1 MITAMIAMMMRKAFM
16 AQTVPAERPGRP
28 AYPRDVPRDHHR
40 PVQFTDAE
48 FQSIQG
54 GDDPAVVN
62 RVAHETA
69 NALLHRVR
77 NDPDPEVVERLV
89 TYTDTH
95 GIDALAELW
104 ARVGAN
110 TLPGALWRIYL
121 VRTLIKQSPEEIS
134 YFFQRGTQLV
144 STIDQVVAGAEQPT
158 GPAEIVTLADQ
169 ILRGLYTGDF
179 AVALDR
185 GAAFCR
191 LVAAGATSVAD
202 ESDLTAEDRAS
213 ELTRRALRLSEL
225 AIELTAAAN
234 LWRRESLD

>member
-1 MITAMIAMMMRKAFM
+1 M
-16 AQTVPAERPGRP
+16 
-28 AYPRDVPRDHHR
+28 PREHHR

-48 FQSIQG
+48 FAAIQG
-54 GDDPAVVN
+54 GEDPALVN

-77 NDPDPEVVERLV
+77 EDPDPEVVARLV

-104 ARVGAN
+104 ARVGAH

-121 VRTLIKQSPEEIS
+121 MRVAIRQNPEETA
-134 YFFQRGTQLV
+134 YLFERG
-144 STIDQVVAGAEQPT
+144 SERIGTIDPVVAGAEEPT
-158 GPAEIVTLADQ
+158 GPAEILTLADR
-169 ILRGLYTGDF
+169 ILHGLYTGDF

-191 LVAAGATSVAD
+191 ITAAGATAVAD
-202 ESDLTAEDRAS
+202 ESELAAPERAS
-213 ELTRRALRLSEL
+213 ELTTRAFRLAEL
-225 AIELTAAAN
+225 GEDLSAAAA
-234 LWRRESLD
+234 LWRRDSLD

>member
-1 MITAMIAMMMRKAFM
+1 
-16 AQTVPAERPGRP
+16 
-28 AYPRDVPRDHHR
+28 
-40 PVQFTDAE
+40 VQFTDAE
-48 FQSIQG
+48 FSAIQG

-77 NDPDPEVVERLV
+77 TDPDPEVVERLV

-104 ARVGAN
+104 ARVGAH
-110 TLPGALWRIYL
+110 TLPGTLWRIYL
-121 VRTLIKQSPEEIS
+121 VRTLIRQAPEEIS
-134 YFFQRGTQLV
+134 SFFQRGTQIV
-144 STIDQVVAGAEQPT
+144 STIDEAVAGAEDPT
-158 GPAEIVTLADQ
+158 GPAEILTLADQ

-179 AVALDR
+179 AVALER

-191 LVAAGATSVAD
+191 LVAAGAASVAD
-202 ESDLTAEDRAS
+202 DSDVVADERAA
-213 ELTRRALRLSEL
+213 ELTRRALRLTEL
-225 AIELTAAAN
+225 AADLTTSAN

>member
-1 MITAMIAMMMRKAFM
+1 M
-16 AQTVPAERPGRP
+16 
-28 AYPRDVPRDHHR
+28 PREHHR

-48 FQSIQG
+48 FESLQG
-54 GDDPAVVN
+54 GSDPALIN

-69 NALLHRVR
+69 SALVHRVR
-77 NDPDPEVVERLV
+77 TDPDPEVVERLV

-104 ARVGAN
+104 ATVGAH

-121 VRTLIKQSPEEIS
+121 VRTLIRQNPEEVAD
-134 YFFQRGTQLV
+134 FFQRGTLAV
-144 STIDQVVAGAEQPT
+144 STIDQAVAGAEQPT
-158 GPAEIVTLADQ
+158 GPAEIVALADQ

-179 AVALDR
+179 AVALER

-191 LVAAGATSVAD
+191 LAAAGATSVAD
-202 ESDLTAEDRAS
+202 DSDLTAGERAA

-225 AIELTAAAN
+225 AEDLTAAAAM
-234 LWRRESLD
+234 WRRDDLD

>member
-1 MITAMIAMMMRKAFM
+1 M
-16 AQTVPAERPGRP
+16 
-28 AYPRDVPRDHHR
+28 PREHHR

-48 FQSIQG
+48 FESLQG
-54 GDDPAVVN
+54 GSDPALVH

-69 NALLHRVR
+69 TALVHRVR
-77 NDPDPEVVERLV
+77 TDPDPDVVERLV

-104 ARVGAN
+104 ATVGPH

-121 VRTLIKQSPEEIS
+121 VRTLIRQNPEEIA
-134 YFFQRGTQLV
+134 YFFERGTHVV
-144 STIDQVVAGAEQPT
+144 STIDQAVAGAEQPT
-158 GPAEIVTLADQ
+158 GPAEIVALADQ

-191 LVAAGATSVAD
+191 LAGAGATSVAD
-202 ESDLTAEDRAS
+202 DSDTTADERAS

-225 AIELTAAAN
+225 AQDLAAAAA
-234 LWRRESLD
+234 LWRRDSLD

>member
-1 MITAMIAMMMRKAFM
+1 
-16 AQTVPAERPGRP
+16 
-28 AYPRDVPRDHHR
+28 VPREHHR

-48 FQSIQG
+48 FAAIQG
-54 GDDPAVVN
+54 GEDPAVVN

-77 NDPDPEVVERLV
+77 EDPDPEIVERLV

-104 ARVGAN
+104 ARVGAH

-121 VRTLIKQSPEEIS
+121 VRTLIRQNPQEIA
-134 YFFQRGTQLV
+134 FLFERGTERIG
-144 STIDQVVAGAEQPT
+144 TIDQAVAGAEQPT
-158 GPAEIVTLADQ
+158 GPAEIMTLADQ

-191 LVAAGATSVAD
+191 LAAAGATDLAD
-202 ESDLTAEDRAS
+202 ESDLTAGPRATA
-213 ELTRRALRLSEL
+213 LTTQALRLSEVAVDL
-225 AIELTAAAN
+225 GEAAS
-234 LWRRESLD
+234 LWRRDSLD

>member
-1 MITAMIAMMMRKAFM
+1 M
-16 AQTVPAERPGRP
+16 
-28 AYPRDVPRDHHR
+28 PRDHHR

-48 FQSIQG
+48 FEAIQG
-54 GDDPAVVN
+54 GSDPALIN

-77 NDPDPEVVERLV
+77 TDPDPEVVDRLV

-104 ARVGAN
+104 ATVGPH
-110 TLPGALWRIYL
+110 TLPGALWRVYL
-121 VRTLIKQSPEEIS
+121 IRLLIRQNPDEIS
-134 YFFQRGTQLV
+134 YLFERGTQQV
-144 STIDQVVAGAEQPT
+144 GTIDQVVAGAEQPT
-158 GPAEIVTLADQ
+158 GPGEIVTLADQ

-179 AVALDR
+179 AVALER

-191 LVAAGATSVAD
+191 LAAAGATSAAD
-202 ESDLTAEDRAS
+202 DADLTAGSRAT

-225 AIELTAAAN
+225 AADLTAAAS
-234 LWRRESLD
+234 LWRRDTLA

>member
-1 MITAMIAMMMRKAFM
+1 
-16 AQTVPAERPGRP
+16 
-28 AYPRDVPRDHHR
+28 
-40 PVQFTDAE
+40 VQFTDAE

-77 NDPDPEVVERLV
+77 TDPDPEVVERLV

-104 ARVGAN
+104 ARVGAH
-110 TLPGALWRIYL
+110 TLPGTLWRIYL
-121 VRTLIKQSPEEIS
+121 VRTLIRQAPDEIS
-134 YFFQRGTQLV
+134 SFFQRGTQIV
-144 STIDQVVAGAEQPT
+144 STIDEAVAGAEEPT
-158 GPAEIVTLADQ
+158 GPAEILTLADQ

-179 AVALDR
+179 AVALER

-191 LVAAGATSVAD
+191 LVAAGAASVAD
-202 ESDLTAEDRAS
+202 DSDVVADERAS
-213 ELTRRALRLSEL
+213 ELTRRALRLTEL
-225 AIELTAAAN
+225 AADLTTSAN

>member
-1 MITAMIAMMMRKAFM
+1 MPPTLTAM
-16 AQTVPAERPGRP
+16 
-28 AYPRDVPRDHHR
+28 PREHHR

-48 FQSIQG
+48 FEAIQG
-54 GDDPAVVN
+54 GSDPAVVN

-69 NALLHRVR
+69 TALVHRVR
-77 NDPDPEVVERLV
+77 TDPDPEVVERLV
-89 TYTDTH
+89 TYTDVH

-104 ARVGAN
+104 ARVGAH

-121 VRTLIKQSPEEIS
+121 VRTLIRQSPDEIA
-134 YFFQRGTQLV
+134 YLFERGTQTV
-144 STIDQVVAGAEQPT
+144 STIDQAVAGAEQPT

-179 AVALDR
+179 AVALER

-191 LVAAGATSVAD
+191 LTAAGATSVAD
-202 ESDLTAEDRAS
+202 DSDLTAGDRAS

-225 AIELTAAAN
+225 AEDLAAAAA
-234 LWRRESLD
+234 LWRRDSLD

>member
-1 MITAMIAMMMRKAFM
+1 M
-16 AQTVPAERPGRP
+16 
-28 AYPRDVPRDHHR
+28 
-40 PVQFTDAE
+40 QFTDAE
-48 FQSIQG
+48 FESLQG
-54 GDDPAVVN
+54 GSDPALIN

-69 NALLHRVR
+69 SALVHRVR
-77 NDPDPEVVERLV
+77 TDPDPEVVERLV

-104 ARVGAN
+104 ATVGPH

-121 VRTLIKQSPEEIS
+121 VRTLIRQNPDEIAD
-134 YFFQRGTQLV
+134 FFRRGTLAV
-144 STIDQVVAGAEQPT
+144 STIDQAVAGAEQPT
-158 GPAEIVTLADQ
+158 GPAEIVALADQ

-191 LVAAGATSVAD
+191 LAAAGATSVAD
-202 ESDLTAEDRAS
+202 DSDLTAGERAA

-225 AIELTAAAN
+225 AEDLTAAAAM
-234 LWRRESLD
+234 WRRDNLD